1 VRPYERI
8 DLASDGPM
16 KRALDTGIAVS
27 RPARTGRLGLP
38 ALSLGARANLIAYL
52 SILPAFVLV
61 AVLMWYPL
69 AVAFYHSFTN
79 WDGLNSTWVGLGNYR
94 AIVKTGDL
102 RLLLRNNLIFLLSI
116 PGILAVSLVVT
127 VLLYEGVAG
136 SRFFRSVYYLPTI
149 LSTVVVGFLM
159 RSLFWSQGFVNS
171 LVATLGLGSGTR
183 DWLGVADTAFMV
195 LILAFYWQTLGQ
207 GVLIFLSALA
217 NISTDILDA
226 AKLDGAGWGHRL
238 VQIIVP
244 LLGPAILYFSIV
256 NVVWVFVGVFT
267 LVYAVTGGGPA
278 YQTTPMDYMI
288 YLRAFESDDLGYASA
303 LSVILLVIV
312 TVIAWAQLRIFDR
325 METE

>member
-1 VRPYERI
+1 
-8 DLASDGPM
+8 M
-16 KRALDTGIAVS
+16 KRALDTGIAVA

-52 SILPAFVLV
+52 SLLPAFALV

-69 AVAFYHSFTN
+69 AVALYHSFTD

-116 PGILAVSLVVT
+116 PGILAISLVVT

-159 RSLFWSQGFVNS
+159 KSLFWSQGLVNS
-171 LVATLGLGSGTR
+171 LLATLGLGSGSR
-183 DWLGVADTAFMV
+183 DWLGAADTAFMV

-267 LVYAVTGGGPA
+267 LVYAVTEGGPA
-278 YQTTPMDYMI
+278 YQT
-288 YLRAFESDDLGYASA
+288 
-303 LSVILLVIV
+303 
-312 TVIAWAQLRIFDR
+312 
-325 METE
+325 

>member
-1 VRPYERI
+1 
-8 DLASDGPM
+8 M
-16 KRALDTGIAVS
+16 KNAFDAGVTVA
-27 RPARTGRLGLP
+27 RPARAGLLRLP
-38 ALSLGARANLIAYL
+38 ALRIEARTNLIAYL
-52 SILPAFVLV
+52 SLLPAFALV
-61 AVLMWYPL
+61 AALMWYPL
-69 AVAFYHSFTN
+69 GVALYHSFTE
-79 WDGLNSTWVGLGNYR
+79 WDGLNSSWVGLQNYR
-94 AIVKTGDL
+94 QIVKTGDL

-116 PGILAVSLVVT
+116 PGILAISLVVT

-159 RSLFWSQGFVNS
+159 KSLFWSQGLVNS
-171 LVATLGLGSGTR
+171 LFDTLGLGSGTR
-183 DWLGVADTAFMV
+183 DWLGTANTAFMV

-207 GVLIFLSALA
+207 GVLIFLSTLA

-226 AKLDGAGWGHRL
+226 ARLDGAGWSQRL

-244 LLGPAILYFSIV
+244 LLRPAILYFSIV

-278 YQTTPMDYMI
+278 YQTTPMDFMI
-288 YLRAFESDDLGYASA
+288 YLRAFQSDDLGYASA
-303 LSVILLVIV
+303 LSVILLVIATGV
-312 TVIAWAQLRIFDR
+312 AWAQLRIFDR